1 MNRILKVAFVCSAFA
16 GLFAVSAAQA
26 QDFPNKPV
34 KLLVAFAPGGPADII
49 ARIVGQKLGEVWK
62 QSVVVENRG
71 GAGGNIAAAAAAKA
85 EPDGYTILVTTSAFA
100 VNQTLSKNPGY
111 SSDDFRAASVV
122 ATTPNLIV
130 GAPNLK
136 ANNLKEAVELA
147 KTEKMTY
154 GSAGA
159 GTTPHLSAERI
170 FKLEAKVDIP
180 HAPFTGA
187 GPAMQAVIGSHI
199 PLASVAMSAAVAN
212 VKAGTVKGLAVTSK
226 ERVASLPN
234 VPTARELGLGEADDT
249 TWVVFFV
256 PAKTPDAAIG
266 KINADVNAILKDKDT
281 QDQLDKIGF
290 MAVGGSAKDAE
301 SYVQSETRRWGEIIG
316 KIGLEKQ

>member
-1 MNRILKVAFVCSAFA
+1 LHRIITVALA
-16 GLFAVSAAQA
+16 GAALLSCAGTGFA

-34 KLLVAFAPGGPADII
+34 RLLVAFAPGGPADII

-71 GAGGNIAAAAAAKA
+71 GAGGNIAAAVAAKA
-85 EPDGYTILVTTSAFA
+85 EPDGTTILVTTSAFA

-111 SSDDFRAASVV
+111 ASDDFRAAVVV
-122 ATTPNLIV
+122 ATTPNLII

-147 KTEKMTY
+147 RTEKMTY
-154 GSAGA
+154 GTAGA

-212 VKAGTVKGLAVTSK
+212 VKAGQVKGLAVTSK
-226 ERVASLPN
+226 ERVASLPD

-249 TWVVFFV
+249 TWVVLFV
-256 PAKTPDAAIG
+256 PAKTPDAVIG

-281 QDQLDKIGF
+281 QDQLDRIGF
-290 MAVGGSAKDAE
+290 MAVGGSAGDAQ
-301 SYVQSETRRWGEIIG
+301 SYVRSETRRWGDIIK
-316 KIGLEKQ
+316 KIGLEAQ

>member
-1 MNRILKVAFVCSAFA
+1 MR
-16 GLFAVSAAQA
+16 
-26 QDFPNKPV
+26 
-34 KLLVAFAPGGPADII
+34 LLVAFAPGGPADII
-49 ARIVGQKLGEVWK
+49 ARIVGQKLGERWK

-85 EPDGYTILVTTSAFA
+85 DPDGYTILVTTSAFA

-111 SSDDFRAASVV
+111 AAGDFRAAAVV
-122 ATTPNLIV
+122 ATTPNLII
-130 GAPNLK
+130 GAPTLK
-136 ANNLKEAVELA
+136 ANNLKEAVEAA

-154 GSAGA
+154 GTAGA

-212 VKAGTVKGLAVTSK
+212 VKAG
-226 ERVASLPN
+226 R
-234 VPTARELGLGEADDT
+234 
-249 TWVVFFV
+249 
-256 PAKTPDAAIG
+256 
-266 KINADVNAILKDKDT
+266 
-281 QDQLDKIGF
+281 
-290 MAVGGSAKDAE
+290 
-301 SYVQSETRRWGEIIG
+301 
-316 KIGLEKQ
+316 